1 MNEIKP
7 DLKSDAE
14 DDVEAPVEPE
24 AEGDDDALE
33 QRAEPN
39 EELTADAPAEP
50 DGAPESNGDES
61 PEAAPTSETDAKP
74 AEASD
79 AVSLRLL
86 EAILFA
92 SPEPIT
98 ERALAKDLPDGV
110 DLSALI
116 ETLRGDYAVRGVNLV
131 QVGDGWAFRTAADL
145 SSMLASRRQVVR
157 KMSRAAVETLAILAY
172 HQPATRA
179 EIEAIRGVGLSQ
191 GTLDILFEAG
201 WIKPRGRRRTP
212 GRPVMWGTTDAFLDH
227 FGIATLDDL
236 PGLDEL
242 KASGLLDPLPT
253 GTEAAVQLPIAGK
266 DDELPEPAAAEE
278 DADVAAEPLD
288 SEPRE

>member
-1 MNEIKP
+1 MSEIKP
-7 DLKSDAE
+7 DLDADI
-14 DDVEAPVEPE
+14 DDVVAAAAPE
-24 AEGDDDALE
+24 AALAPDA
-33 QRAEPN
+33 AIEPRPV
-39 EELTADAPAEP
+39 LSTPASTAEP
-50 DGAPESNGDES
+50 DPI
-61 PEAAPTSETDAKP
+61 
-74 AEASD
+74 
-79 AVSLRLL
+79 SLRLL

-98 ERALAKDLPDGV
+98 ARVLAKDMPDGV
-110 DLSALI
+110 DLAALI
-116 ETLRGDYAVRGVNLV
+116 EALRGAYALRGVNLV
-131 QVGDGWAFRTAADL
+131 QVGDGWAFRTAPDL
-145 SSMLASRRQVVR
+145 ASMLASRRQSVR
-157 KMSRAAVETLAILAY
+157 KLSRAAVETLAILAY

-212 GRPVMWGTTDAFLDH
+212 GRPVMWGTTDGFLDH

-242 KASGLLDPLPT
+242 KASGLLEPLPA
-253 GTEAAVQLPIAGK
+253 GTDEAVKLPIVGK
-266 DDELPEPAAAEE
+266 GEDELPEPAAAEE
-278 DADVAAEPLD
+278 AEAPADPLESEPQE